1 MKYFDNCSNDSV
13 KSDEKDAIKGE
24 KKKEIM
30 ERVLGLRNALLL
42 YRVLKKERIRE
53 VKIVL
58 DGIDGFINRYPYS
71 CKFRTAYTYPK
82 K

>member
-1 MKYFDNCSNDSV
+1 
-13 KSDEKDAIKGE
+13 
-24 KKKEIM
+24 M
-30 ERVLGLRNALLL
+30 ERVLGLRNSLLL
-42 YRVLKKERIRE
+42 YRILKKERIRE
-53 VKIVL
+53 VKIVA